1 MIPTAG
7 TQPEKPMRPSPTRVW
22 GLPMAPL
29 TRAEAAEAVAALID
43 AGRPSYF
50 ITANTHYVMVSHGD
64 PSLRRIN
71 EEAAFLL
78 ADGAPLVWASR
89 WRRAPLPERVAGSD
103 LIYDLCEQAA
113 ARGDRVFFLGGP
125 LGVAQAAADRLEQRY
140 PGLIVAGV
148 ACPPFRSLND
158 AEQADLIAQ
167 IRDARPDLLFVAF
180 GQPKGERWIRQH
192 LDEIEVSVCVQVGAS
207 FEFVA
212 GSVRRAPRWVQRIGM
227 EWAWRLGTD
236 PVRLGPRYARNAAFL
251 LRMVLGDLR
260 RGPGP
265 EPEPDS
271 QTGAEF
277 PSPSSGLTVPPARPH
292 S

>member
-1 MIPTAG
+1 
-7 TQPEKPMRPSPTRVW
+7 MRPSPTRVW
-22 GLPMAPL
+22 GLPLAPL
-29 TRAEAAEAVAALID
+29 SRSEAAEAVAALID
-43 AGRPSYF
+43 AGQPSYF
-50 ITANTHYVMVSHGD
+50 ITANAHYAMVSHGD
-64 PSLRRIN
+64 PTLRAIN
-71 EEAAFLL
+71 EDAAFLL

-103 LIYDLCEQAA
+103 LIYDLCAQAA

-125 LGVAQAAADRLEQRY
+125 PGVAQAAADRLQERY

-148 ACPPFRSLND
+148 ACPPFRPLSD
-158 AEQADLIAQ
+158 TEQAALIGQ
-167 IRDARPDLLFVAF
+167 IRDARPALLFVAF

-192 LDEIEVSVCVQVGAS
+192 LDELGVPVCVQVGAS

-212 GSVRRAPRWVQRIGM
+212 GCVRRAPRWVQRIGM
-227 EWAWRLGTD
+227 EWAWRIGTD

-251 LRMVLGDLR
+251 LWMVLGDLR

-265 EPEPDS
+265 EPESRTPNTPP
-271 QTGAEF
+271 QLAEAG
-277 PSPSSGLTVPPARPH
+277 SSTGLTAPPAGPV